1 MIIEIGATTGES
13 GVLVPG
19 CATERSYCTSQT
31 VTLCCNVRLRYEK
44 INVTVSYFVK
54 NRADDMHL
62 TVGWLVDE
70 VNLPLSAVM
79 GYLWEDGDDMRM
91 ICHEMRE

>member
-1 MIIEIGATTGES
+1 MK
-13 GVLVPG
+13 
-19 CATERSYCTSQT
+19 
-31 VTLCCNVRLRYEK
+31 K

-70 VNLPLSAVM
+70 VNLPLSAVI

-91 ICHEMRE
+91 IGHEMRESQERHLPTLFKRIGRFFKVSCAQPSED